1 MQAADIMT
9 TNLVTVAE
17 DATAGDAAQLMI
29 QHRISALPVVDSS
42 GRLTGI
48 VSEGDLMRRA
58 DLGTELARSWWLEL
72 LTSNRR
78 LAAEYVKSHAHKVRD
93 LMTREI
99 ITASP
104 GTPISEVARLL
115 EQHGI
120 KRVPITDGDN
130 LVGIVSRANI
140 IQGIASLKLEASP
153 TPSPK
158 DSVIREAILEAV
170 KQAPWQPWL
179 WNVTVSKGV
188 ADLWGITE
196 TSAEKK
202 AIGVAAENTP
212 GVVAVNNNVIVR
224 PHNWAEA
231 KPYFS

>member
-29 QHRISALPVVDSS
+29 QHQISALPVVDSS

-48 VSEGDLMRRA
+48 VSEGDLMRRVE
-58 DLGTELARSWWLEL
+58 LGTERARPWWLEL
-72 LTSNRR
+72 LTSRR
-78 LAAEYVKSHAHKVRD
+78 KLAAEYVKSHAHKVRD
-93 LMTREI
+93 LMTRAVV
-99 ITASP
+99 TAAPS
-104 GTPISEVARLL
+104 TPISEVARLL
-115 EQHGI
+115 EQNAI
-120 KRVPITDGDN
+120 KRVPITDGDK

-140 IQGIASLKLEASP
+140 IQGIASLKLEPST

-158 DSVIREAILEAV
+158 DNSIREAILEAV
-170 KQAPWQPWL
+170 RQAPWRPWL

-196 TSAEKK
+196 SSAEKK
-202 AIGVAAENTP
+202 AIGVVAENTS

-224 PHNWAEA
+224 PHNWAQA